1 MLFGRPRQSCRLTR
15 PFPAP
20 SALAPSFSLYVSE
33 NSDSSADDHPTSS
46 GFWTPVETTGLPVP
60 EIVRPEQRAG
70 ARGLSALRFRRL
82 PRAFSSLAAPTLGF
96 STTNANLAATST
108 YTHLARNSRVMNTC
122 RKMGGAPPGR
132 AKSTIF
138 RQKATS
144 SPRTST
150 LFREKA
156 TFSRRKSTYRMSF
169 HRITKWRFSRETSRA
184 FAGPVPEIAHPE
196 RSASPQEP
204 RELRNCCGLA
214 KAWRR
219 AHGIRDTELRPGEST
234 LTESVS

>member
-1 MLFGRPRQSCRLTR
+1 MFFGRPRRFSRPMR

-20 SALAPSFSLYVSE
+20 SALAPSFSLCI
-33 NSDSSADDHPTSS
+33 S
-46 GFWTPVETTGLPVP
+46 G
-60 EIVRPEQRAG
+60 
-70 ARGLSALRFRRL
+70 
-82 PRAFSSLAAPTLGF
+82 
-96 STTNANLAATST
+96 
-108 YTHLARNSRVMNTC
+108 NSRSSQTTI
-122 RKMGGAPPGR
+122 PPGPVFGPVCR
-132 AKSTIF
+132 RKSI
-138 RQKATS
+138 S

-169 HRITKWRFSRETSRA
+169 HRIIKWRFSRETSRA

>member
-122 RKMGGAPPGR
+122 
-132 AKSTIF
+132 
-138 RQKATS
+138 
-144 SPRTST
+144 
-150 LFREKA
+150 
-156 TFSRRKSTYRMSF
+156 MSF
-169 HRITKWRFSRETSRA
+169 HRIIKWRFSRETSRA